1 MSSPRHNVQSR
12 SELFSE
18 KLRVIGGVSVDEFLD
33 NTQTNLRIR
42 YDVGFSNVASPWF
55 YPIKEDT
62 TYDLSELENE
72 PDEKYEEDPEE
83 LEAIESGEEL
93 PEMPLSLSD
102 SFNPIKII
110 ENTFAQCRPGLKPP
124 QWFMYSQG
132 LPK

>member
-1 MSSPRHNVQSR
+1 MFSPRPDIQNR

-18 KLRVIGGVSVDEFLD
+18 KLRVIGGVSIGEFFD

-62 TYDLSELENE
+62 TYDLSDLENGT
-72 PDEKYEEDPEE
+72 EENPEE
-83 LEAIESGEEL
+83 GPEGLEAIEWGEEIS
-93 PEMPLSLSD
+93 EMPLTLSD
-102 SFNPIKII
+102 DFNPIKII
-110 ENTFAQCRPGLKPP
+110 ENTFAECRPGLKLPE
-124 QWFMYSQG
+124 WFMYSKG